1 MGVDPKDY
9 ENYKKRILSVLEI
22 KKMFPV
28 AEGQYEI
35 VDLDTP
41 SEDINTE
48 QRRILMQKEYF
59 FCRRYMKAIET
70 KAKTIY
76 NKQIDTK
83 EIQPFYCDYRK
94 LEIIAQTYN
103 QQSIGDNSSPTTADS

>member
-1 MGVDPKDY
+1 MEFEQFKFVY
-9 ENYKKRILSVLEI
+9 
-22 KKMFPV
+22 
-28 AEGQYEI
+28 
-35 VDLDTP
+35 
-41 SEDINTE
+41 INTE
-48 QRRILMQKEYF
+48 YLKKLQEDVSCCGGAVWNRWFGYTLWGYKYRAKANTYAEGILLLQKIHEGYW
-59 FCRRYMKAIET
+59 T

-103 QQSIGDNSSPTTADS
+103 QQSTGDNSSPTTADS